1 MPTHHV
7 AEHWLVRAWRAFDGW
22 FFGPASQPVP
32 PTRGQEAEDLAARYL
47 QAKGVQVLERN
58 WRAHH
63 GELDLICQQ
72 GDCLVVVEVK
82 SARADADF
90 HAADRVGAEKQRQ
103 LLRLT
108 EAYRKQR
115 GWLGRPVR
123 IDVVE
128 VTFEADGQPTIRHL
142 EGAIRETWQR

>member
-1 MPTHHV
+1 MPTHGLP
-7 AEHWLVRAWRAFDGW
+7 EHWLVRAWRAFDQW
-22 FFGPASQPVP
+22 FFGPTSPSAP
-32 PTRGQEAEDLAARYL
+32 PTRGQEAEELAARYL

-58 WRAHH
+58 WRAHR
-63 GELDLICQQ
+63 GELDLVGRQ

-90 HAADRVGAEKQRQ
+90 HAADRVGADKQRQ

-115 GWLGRPVR
+115 GWLDRPVR

-128 VTFEADGQPTIRHL
+128 VTFEEDGPPTIRHL
-142 EGAIRETWQR
+142 EGAVHEAWQR